1 VWKYGETTQGFDRY
15 SRNELNNMI
24 PGGVQLMPIH
34 FGTQVDIKIHEKVHI
49 YGYFLS
55 HGSLPPG
62 NRIFR

>member
-49 YGYFLS
+49 
-55 HGSLPPG
+55 
-62 NRIFR
+62 